1 MVRVSRDLLFILLS
15 LATLA
20 VSSGQRAARPP
31 SSSDGDGGS
40 LEARASEDVDSMLKS
55 SAHGLEEL
63 LHIGPANNYGKGESM
78 HERFLRRHKTTGTS
92 LWYQRFYRQK
102 STSESLTLPTRP
114 PTRPPAPTRGRGPTR
129 RPTRRPT
136 SPPPTKESVEASSS
150 VSPKQ
155 DTTVCTRLLE
165 FFHRDSSSQN
175 AAIQNF
181 CLRS

>member
-40 LEARASEDVDSMLKS
+40 LEARASEDVDSMLES
-55 SAHGLEEL
+55 SAHGLQEL
-63 LHIGPANNYGKGESM
+63 LHEGPANNESM
-78 HERFLRRHKTTGTS
+78 YERFLRRHKTTGTS

-150 VSPKQ
+150 VSTKQ
-155 DTTVCTRLLE
+155 DTTVQGSLS

-175 AAIQNF
+175 AVIQNF